1 MTAGIWLQEGKI
13 YGTINSIYKMFNF
26 VFGKKM
32 KSTSCMLRGRN
43 AGRDWL
49 EETNLD
55 LWQSF
60 NSWMAAPSRSVAVL
74 GWVTW
79 EVQMC
84 NFVAVQPNQVCLRHM
99 QIPVEIKRFIICFYL
114 FIYFTTRFTLPQH
127 EEIISIS
134 PLDEHQLKS
143 NYLTTIDGTL
153 VNNLGAEQYET
164 GGGGGVCFVALTVW
178 GVRNGPKIALILWSH
193 VWGINFRSKI

>member
-1 MTAGIWLQEGKI
+1 MQVVIEG
-13 YGTINSIYKMFNF
+13 
-26 VFGKKM
+26 
-32 KSTSCMLRGRN
+32 
-43 AGRDWL
+43 
-49 EETNLD
+49 TNLD

-60 NSWMAAPSRSVAVL
+60 NYWMATPFRSVAVL

-79 EVQMC
+79 EVLAF

-99 QIPVEIKRFIICFYL
+99 QIPMEIKRFIICFYFL
-114 FIYFTTRFTLPQH
+114 FFLTTRFTLPQY

-134 PLDEHQLKS
+134 PLDELQFNS

-164 GGGGGVCFVALTVW
+164 GRGKKSLLCGLD
-178 GVRNGPKIALILWSH
+178 
-193 VWGINFRSKI
+193 SKRCLERT